1 MRIDKLQVYE
11 DAETHLV
18 LAEPVEPMNGWDVNT
33 ILEDYMDTEVYNRK
47 TTELLEQINV
57 YLNKKAYDEAAEYT
71 I

>member
-1 MRIDKLQVYE
+1 M
-11 DAETHLV
+11 
-18 LAEPVEPMNGWDVNT
+18 EPMNGWDVST

>member
-1 MRIDKLQVYE
+1 MRIDKLQVHE

-18 LAEPVEPMNGWDVNT
+18 LVEPVEPMNGWDVNT
-33 ILEDYMDTEVYNRK
+33 ILEDYMDNRK